1 MLFPAT
7 ATSSLP
13 SNDSRFI
20 RVGRPAPSLKTQWQ
34 HRVGQAD
41 LPFHAKSLLL
51 LLSVEWMDANGASCF
66 PTQDQI
72 LAKADISRPT
82 LTKYMSLAVER
93 GFLRRERYGRR
104 LKNRRYNYWAVL
116 PDSLSEPGGN
126 EMGNVV
132 SYHQP
137 CSIIQKPKSATPPPA
152 PSQPAPAAPPPPTAT
167 AALVEEKLRKTKTGA
182 PDTIPEAWL
191 EQARVSRPD
200 LTPLQIASS
209 AEVFLNHHRSKG
221 TELHQWVFAWRN
233 WIKRERVAKPRP
245 IKAVQQPQPAPL
257 SVEERAERDAVVA
270 ERMRLAEEAAEQ
282 RRLTMLAAAGI
293 DPATGLLIGDVPVVE
308 APAVEAEP
316 EQTAVEAPAVE
327 AAPAELPV
335 VENEPLTVEP
345 VEAAPAKE
353 RPYVMWLREYRRAND
368 HDEKLPPPF
377 QRPIDRQEENDERER
392 QRKIEVNR
400 QQMLQ
405 EWERRMRERGL
416 PVPGDD
422 LPAA

>member
-1 MLFPAT
+1 MILPANNASTASNAKSAILFHAG
-7 ATSSLP
+7 LP
-13 SNDSRFI
+13 N
-20 RVGRPAPSLKTQWQ
+20 RPAPSLKTQWQ

-51 LLSVEWMDANGASCF
+51 LLSVEWMDADGASCF

-116 PDSLSEPGGN
+116 PDSPSEPGGN

-137 CSIIQKPKSATPPPA
+137 CPIIQKPKSATPPPA
-152 PSQPAPAAPPPPTAT
+152 PFQPAPAAPPPPTAD

-182 PDTIPEAWL
+182 PDAIPEAWL
-191 EQARVSRPD
+191 EQARVKHPD

-209 AEVFLNHHRSKG
+209 AEVFLNHHRAKG
-221 TELHQWVFAWRN
+221 TELHEWIYAWRN

-245 IKAVQQPQPAPL
+245 IKPVQPPQPAPL
-257 SVEERAERDAVVA
+257 SAEERAARDAVVA

-282 RRLTMLAAAGI
+282 RRVRLLVAAGI
-293 DPATGLLIGDVPVVE
+293 DPATGLPVGQGRAGNRKPPDAE
-308 APAVEAEP
+308 PVEAEP
-316 EQTAVEAPAVE
+316 V
-327 AAPAELPV
+327 AA
-335 VENEPLTVEP
+335 EP
-345 VEAAPAKE
+345 VEAATLEAGNRVPPEESPSTDEPRSKPAKDGSV
-353 RPYVMWLREYRRAND
+353 RP
-368 HDEKLPPPF
+368 KPPP
-377 QRPIDRQEENDERER
+377 RSNPPPKSERER
-392 QRKIEVNR
+392 QEQFEITR
-400 QQMLQ
+400 QRTLR
-405 EWERRMRERGL
+405 EWERRMRERGIPL
-416 PVPGDD
+416 PGD
-422 LPAA
+422 